1 MKKLIFITII
11 LGVAVGAA
19 GFWYWQRNPY
29 SKEILKLEILGP
41 EKAIISQEVEYAVKY
56 RNNGDV
62 RLEEP
67 RLTFEF
73 PENTVLEMGDS
84 LRIEKGSDELG
95 DIYPGE
101 EKTFK
106 FKGRIFGKEGD
117 ARTAKAWLS
126 YKPKNLQAA
135 YESGTTFTTILEAIP
150 ITFDFDLPTK
160 VESGRELKFSLNYYS
175 TLNYPLT
182 DLGVRIEYPLG
193 FEFLESKPRGLE
205 KNEWEISVLNKA
217 EGGRIEIK
225 GKLAGEAKEQR
236 IFRAFLG
243 IWIKDQW
250 VALKEISKAVEI
262 STPRLSVFQRIN
274 SQGQYSASPGDIL
287 HYEIFFRNISQEPFT
302 DLFLIVTLNGNP
314 FDMETIKTETGQFN
328 KGDNSIVW
336 DWRSVSKLK
345 FLDQGDEGK
354 VEFWI
359 NLKDDWGTSGP
370 GENNVVLKDTV
381 LVSQIKEEFEIK
393 VSSKLAISQQGFF
406 LDDVFGNTGLFP
418 PKAGEE
424 TTYTIIWN
432 AQNYY
437 NDAGNVKVTAKLP
450 QNARLTGKIF
460 PGTESPNFSFDSQS
474 REIVWKVKDGKD
486 MEAGTGVLNQAPNV
500 SFQAALIPSVD
511 QIGQTA
517 EIIGEAR
524 IVGEDRWTEKILEG
538 KSFAITT
545 ALSSDSPGQGVVEQ

>member
-1 MKKLIFITII
+1 MKKLILII
-11 LGVAVGAA
+11 VIAGIVVGAA

-41 EKAIISQEVEYAVKY
+41 EKAIISQEVEYTVKY

-73 PENTVLEMGDS
+73 PENTVLEEGEA
-84 LRIEKGSDELG
+84 LRIEKSSDELG

-117 ARTAKAWLS
+117 VRTAKAWLS

-135 YESGTTFTTILEAIP
+135 YESSTTFTTILDAIP

-160 VESGRELKFSLNYYS
+160 VESGRELKFFLNYYS

-182 DLGVRIEYPLG
+182 DLGVRIEYPFG
-193 FEFLESKPRGLE
+193 FEFSESKPRGIE
-205 KNEWEISVLNKA
+205 KNEWEIPVLNKA

-225 GKLAGEAKEQR
+225 GKITGAAKEQR
-236 IFRAFLG
+236 TFRAVLG

-274 SQGQYSASPGDIL
+274 SQSQYAASPGDIL
-287 HYEIFFRNISQEPFT
+287 HYEIFFRNVSQEPFT
-302 DLFLIVTLNGNP
+302 DLFLIATLNGKP
-314 FDMETIKTETGQFN
+314 FDFGTIKTETGLSN

-336 DWRSVSKLK
+336 DWRTVSKLK
-345 FLDQGDEGK
+345 FLDQGDEGM

-359 NLKDDWGTSGP
+359 NLKDDWGASGP
-370 GENNVVLKDTV
+370 GEKNVLAKNTV
-381 LVSQIKEEFEIK
+381 LISQIKEEFEIK

-406 LDDVFGNTGLFP
+406 LDDVFGNIGPFP
-418 PKAGEE
+418 PRVGEE
-424 TTYTIIWN
+424 TTYTITWN

-437 NDAGNVKVTAKLP
+437 NDAGNVKVMAKLP

-460 PGTESPNFSFDSQS
+460 PATESSNFSFDSQS

-486 MEAGTGVLNQAPNV
+486 MEAGTGVLNQAPSI
-500 SFQAALIPSVD
+500 SFQVALTPNIS
-511 QIGQTA
+511 QAGQAA
-517 EIIGEAR
+517 EIIGEAK
-524 IVGEDRWTEKILEG
+524 IIGEDRWTEKILEG
-538 KSFAITT
+538 NSPAITT
-545 ALSSDSPGQGVVEQ
+545 AFSGNSVDQGVVQ